1 MALRPGN
8 LSALSQ
14 LAETQR
20 QVGDYTAAIASYERV
35 IAAEP
40 GSQQAAGAER
50 GIARIERDL
59 ARAAQAAPPARPRK
73 PKAN

>member
-8 LSALSQ
+8 LAALSQ

-20 QVGDYTAAIASYERV
+20 QVGNYSAAIASYERI

-40 GSQQAAGAER
+40 GSQQAASAER
-50 GIARIERDL
+50 SISRMERDM
-59 ARAAQAAPPARPRK
+59 ARAAQAAK
-73 PKAN
+73 PKKPKGR